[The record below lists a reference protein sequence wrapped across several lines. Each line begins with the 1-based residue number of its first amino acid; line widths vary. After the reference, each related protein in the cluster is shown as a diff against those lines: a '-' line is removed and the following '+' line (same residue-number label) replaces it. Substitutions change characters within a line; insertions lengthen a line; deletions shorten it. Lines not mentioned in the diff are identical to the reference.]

1 MRLSWLEILGLVMA
15 LAISYGVISYAL
27 TSAQNRETASE
38 PTEPRSQQSRVARP
52 APAPP
57 PITPPPTP
65 PPTSEDTRQVT
76 VRVTGY
82 VGASFSGECCTRGSS
97 RSVSGT
103 VPTDYELYGYS
114 TASLSADPISAR
126 IRKTSGDDNMLRV
139 QILDGREVVESQ
151 ATTEPYGVVSVTWSP
166 NQR

>member
-1 MRLSWLEILGLVMA
+1 MRLSWREILGILIA

-38 PTEPRSQQSRVARP
+38 QNEPRPQQSEATRP

-57 PITPPPTP
+57 TTTPPPTP
-65 PPTSEDTRQVT
+65 PSASEDTKTVT

-82 VGASFSGECCTRGSS
+82 VGAPFSGKCCTRGSN
-97 RSVSGT
+97 RSVTGT
-103 VPTDYELYGYS
+103 VPTDYVLQGYDTDS
-114 TASLSADPISAR
+114 PSADPIYAT

-139 QILDGREVVESQ
+139 QVLDGREVVESQ
-151 ATTEPYGVVSVTWSP
+151 GTTDPYGVVNLTWSP